1 MTTLTTRALACAAT
15 GAVALVLSG
24 CASSPAEQSP
34 PPAPTR
40 AAAAAAAAQELTTRT
55 TVLSRDGSA
64 APVLCLDVVLES
76 YPPIC
81 DGPTV
86 RGWDWSGLEGAE
98 TAAGTT
104 WGRYEVTGTWD
115 GTALTVTSPARP
127 WDGVAVDLLTPGSS
141 DTAGAAASP
150 AVTAAVEDYRA
161 AIGTDDG
168 TVLGVEELDG
178 RARVHVIVDDGT
190 LQRSADERYGPGV
203 VVIDPALEPAAD
215 PAS

>member
-1 MTTLTTRALACAAT
+1 MTTLTTRGLACAAT

-24 CASSPAEQSP
+24 CASSAAEQSP
-34 PPAPTR
+34 TPTLAPTPG
-40 AAAAAAAAQELTTRT
+40 AAAAQELTTRT

-81 DGPTV
+81 DGPAV
-86 RGWDWSGLEGAE
+86 LGWDWSGLEGAE

-115 GTALTVTSPARP
+115 GTAFTVTSPARP
-127 WDGVAVDLLTPGSS
+127 WDGVAVDLLTPGSAE
-141 DTAGAAASP
+141 TAGTAASP

>member
-34 PPAPTR
+34 TPTLAPTSG
-40 AAAAAAAAQELTTRT
+40 AAAAQELTTRT

-81 DGPTV
+81 DGPAV
-86 RGWDWSGLEGAE
+86 QGWDWSGLEGAE

-161 AIGTDDG
+161 EIGTDG

-215 PAS
+215 SAN

>member
-1 MTTLTTRALACAAT
+1 M
-15 GAVALVLSG
+15 
-24 CASSPAEQSP
+24 
-34 PPAPTR
+34 
-40 AAAAAAAAQELTTRT
+40 
-55 TVLSRDGSA
+55 
-64 APVLCLDVVLES
+64 
-76 YPPIC
+76 
-81 DGPTV
+81 
-86 RGWDWSGLEGAE
+86 WDA
-98 TAAGTT
+98 
-104 WGRYEVTGTWD
+104 R
-115 GTALTVTSPARP
+115 ALTVTSPARP

-141 DTAGAAASP
+141 DTAGTAASP

-161 AIGTDDG
+161 EIGTDG

>member
-34 PPAPTR
+34 TPATTP

-81 DGPTV
+81 DGPAV
-86 RGWDWSGLEGAE
+86 QGWDWSGLEGAE

-215 PAS
+215 SAN